1 MILGAGGDIFVRMA
15 ENELNI
21 GDTIKV
27 IRYRPGK
34 YAPGVKDE
42 LGTEKLFKS
51 MVGRS
56 YKIKGFDDYG
66 NIELKPKRLHT
77 VWIEPDLV
85 ELVEDASR
93 EA

>member
-1 MILGAGGDIFVRMA
+1 MA
-15 ENELNI
+15 KKNLKI
-21 GDTIKV
+21 GDTIRV
-27 IRYRPGK
+27 IKYRPGK

-42 LGTEKLFKS
+42 LSTEKLFKS

-66 NIELKPKRLHT
+66 NIELEPKRLHT

-85 ELVEDASR
+85 ELVENASQDA
-93 EA
+93 